1 MIYWRRI
8 NMKKIAALMLL
19 FTLLINAQTKSE
31 LFPDNL
37 TIQPFVANTLEP
49 NLGAVFHLSKKE
61 LRLDIGNSID
71 IYRKQINNITYSFG
85 ADLFT
90 YTLLRSESDFHFPV
104 DAVDYLFGLNAGIKY
119 KNPQKSCLINEIGAR
134 FRLSHISAHIVDG
147 HLDPDPDRL
156 WIDDHAPRVYSREFF
171 ELMPYVKI
179 SDLRLYFGLTYIY
192 HVDPG
197 YIGKDNY
204 QVGFDYFYK
213 GFCDSLTPF
222 IGYDLKVINIEK
234 YTANNSIKLGVK
246 FGKPNGKGLSV
257 YYHYYSGKSVHGE
270 YFEHNREYSAIGFNL
285 DL

>member
-1 MIYWRRI
+1 
-8 NMKKIAALMLL
+8 MKKIAALMLL

-31 LFPDNL
+31 LFPDDL
-37 TIQPFVANTLEP
+37 TIQPFTANMLEP
-49 NLGAVFHLSKKE
+49 KLGFVFQMSNDE

-71 IYRKQINNITYSFG
+71 IYRKQIGNITYSFG

-90 YTLLRSESDFHFPV
+90 YTLLRSEDDFHFPV
-104 DAVDYLFGLNAGIKY
+104 DAVDYLFGVNAGFKY
-119 KNPQKSCLINEIGAR
+119 ESPNKCCTIIDEIGAR
-134 FRLSHISAHIVDG
+134 FRLSHISAHMVDG

-156 WIDDHAPRVYSREFF
+156 WIDDQAPRVYSREFF

-179 SDLRLYFGLTYIY
+179 NDLRLYLGLTYIY

-197 YIGKDNY
+197 HIGKDNY

-213 GFCDSLTPF
+213 GFGCSITPF
-222 IGYDLKVINIEK
+222 IGYDLKIINIDK
-234 YTANNSIKLGVK
+234 YTANNSINVGIK
-246 FGKPNGKGLSV
+246 FGKPNGKGFSV

-270 YFEHNREYSAIGFNL
+270 YYEHNRAYSALGFNL